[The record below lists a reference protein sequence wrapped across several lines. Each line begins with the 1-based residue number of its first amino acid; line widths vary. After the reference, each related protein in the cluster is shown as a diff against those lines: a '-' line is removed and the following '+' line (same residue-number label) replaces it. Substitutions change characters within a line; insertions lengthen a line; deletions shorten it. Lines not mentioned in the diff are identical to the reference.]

1 MGPTTTPPP
10 RTAVPSSR
18 MGIMLV
24 LMLVLVCGQSVIAA
38 VPDPTISP
46 HQARK
51 TLVVLG
57 AGATEKTHSGFLA
70 SLRSRSDG
78 HGGTMEVVK
87 SKEAAAKSFHFRK
100 WDRWSYDSLVLLA
113 PDLTHLGGEKLAGV
127 VNDFVLSGRSVM
139 LTGSDEMSSEVR
151 DLAKLLGVS
160 FHESFVDGGSK
171 NTRVLDFFQ
180 NDGGHAEQI
189 LATGYADDA
198 GAILSD
204 AAKKKPLLWSGVGS
218 SLGDDNPL
226 AAGAVRAHSTSF
238 CPTRKGFMSKKK
250 GMGRFV
256 GAEIS
261 LVSVVQAR
269 NNARAVVTG
278 SIDMLSDASRR
289 PETSNAAVC
298 EDLTDWVLGYKS
310 LLRQRD
316 FSHALVEGQ
325 GVPGQTQEVYRIKD
339 KLRVT
344 TRVEEWSA
352 AKQAWLP
359 FGREDL
365 QVEFTMLDPHLRKT
379 FSKDSQVSAKRR

>member
-1 MGPTTTPPP
+1 M
-10 RTAVPSSR
+10 PSGTKKRRSEEP
-18 MGIMLV
+18 
-24 LMLVLVCGQSVIAA
+24 AA
-38 VPDPTISP
+38 Q
-46 HQARK
+46 H
-51 TLVVLG
+51 
-57 AGATEKTHSGFLA
+57 
-70 SLRSRSDG
+70 
-78 HGGTMEVVK
+78 
-87 SKEAAAKSFHFRK
+87 
-100 WDRWSYDSLVLLA
+100 
-113 PDLTHLGGEKLAGV
+113 
-127 VNDFVLSGRSVM
+127 N
-139 LTGSDEMSSEVR
+139 
-151 DLAKLLGVS
+151 
-160 FHESFVDGGSK
+160 
-171 NTRVLDFFQ
+171 
-180 NDGGHAEQI
+180 
-189 LATGYADDA
+189 
-198 GAILSD
+198 
-204 AAKKKPLLWSGVGS
+204 
-218 SLGDDNPL
+218 NPL

-256 GAEIS
+256 GAEVS